1 MKLFNLDSGLMR
13 SLSKFTDCICLSLV
27 YFVSCIPII
36 TIGAA
41 STALYYTVHKVLR
54 HDRGY
59 LFRDYLSSFRS
70 NFRQVTPVWLA
81 AAVIGGVLGAD
92 FYISS
97 YYAKAE
103 NYFFA
108 LTVVVLLG
116 ITVWFAWVS
125 YLFPYMARFE
135 NTRRQ
140 SMKNAILMV
149 IVHLPMTV
157 LMLILAV
164 VNVVIGAALI
174 VNSLDAALFFLQ
186 LMGAGLIFS
195 GVTDIATCFYLAK
208 MAKGHFDDLNAVDST
223 FAEVVDEDGQKD

>member
-36 TIGAA
+36 TVGAA

-125 YLFPYMARFE
+125 DRKS
-135 NTRRQ
+135 TR
-140 SMKNAILMV
+140 L
-149 IVHLPMTV
+149 
-157 LMLILAV
+157 
-164 VNVVIGAALI
+164 
-174 VNSLDAALFFLQ
+174 NS
-186 LMGAGLIFS
+186 S
-195 GVTDIATCFYLAK
+195 
-208 MAKGHFDDLNAVDST
+208 H
-223 FAEVVDEDGQKD
+223 

>member
-36 TIGAA
+36 TVGAA

-116 ITVWFAWVS
+116 ITMWFAWVS

-140 SMKNAILMV
+140 SMKNAILMA
-149 IVHLPMTV
+149 IAHLPMTFLLLV
-157 LMLILAV
+157 MTALSLFVVFLAPFLLFLFPAVYAWLQSYILERV
-164 VNVVIGAALI
+164 FRKYM
-174 VNSLDAALFFLQ
+174 SEEDK
-186 LMGAGLIFS
+186 
-195 GVTDIATCFYLAK
+195 AK
-208 MAKGHFDDLNAVDST
+208 EEERYKQDLY
-223 FAEVVDEDGQKD
+223 

>member
-36 TIGAA
+36 TVGAA

-59 LFRDYLSSFRS
+59 LFRDYLSSFSS

-125 YLFPYMARFE
+125 YMFPYMARFE

-140 SMKNAILMV
+140 SMKNAILMA
-149 IVHLPMTV
+149 IAHLPMTFLLLV
-157 LMLILAV
+157 MTALSLFVVFLAPFLLFLFPAVYAWLQSYILER
-164 VNVVIGAALI
+164 GFRKYM
-174 VNSLDAALFFLQ
+174 SEEDK
-186 LMGAGLIFS
+186 
-195 GVTDIATCFYLAK
+195 AK
-208 MAKGHFDDLNAVDST
+208 EEERYKQDLC
-223 FAEVVDEDGQKD
+223 